1 MPPFG
6 LDCYGL
12 DQKQAEG
19 NFNQYIEKIPER
31 KKENAYRILA
41 LCLFYRNTLRTTI
54 GVKEFAK
61 RKNSLLDTHGKER
74 NKLVDEMLEL
84 CRAEVK
90 NAEDTI
96 PLVEFDSRLGYE
108 PSMEYMTDKAHIDWK
123 LALIKDVIEKELPS
137 YYEN

>member
-1 MPPFG
+1 M
-6 LDCYGL
+6 L
-12 DQKQAEG
+12 KSA
-19 NFNQYIEKIPER
+19 IEKIPER

-54 GVKEFAK
+54 GVKEFYK
-61 RKNSLLDTHGKER
+61 RKDKLLNTHGDER

-84 CRAEVK
+84 CIAEVK

-108 PSMEYMTDKAHIDWK
+108 PSMEYMTDRAHIEWK

-137 YYEN
+137 YYEK